1 MIRIEEVKTKKQ
13 QKIFVDFPTNL
24 YKDNKYYVP
33 MLRGDELGIFSPK
46 KNVCYDECET
56 IFFLCYD
63 DKKVVGRVAGIIQK
77 VYNLKTGTK
86 KARFSRFDCIDNQEV
101 ASSLLS
107 AVENWAKSK
116 GMDTVHGPLGFHDL
130 EREGLLIEGFDRLA
144 TFEQNYNFP
153 YYQKLIEN
161 HCYEK
166 DADYV
171 SFRIKLPTTTNDR
184 VKRLCDLI
192 LKRYDLHIVKEKT
205 KRAYIN
211 KYKNKIFDLIDEA
224 YGDLYGVIPYNE
236 KLRKQII
243 DQFNLIIKLPYL
255 VSIADKDDNLVAF
268 GFALPSMAEAVQ
280 KCKGRL
286 FPTGAFRILHQ
297 TNHCNVADFG
307 LVAVKK
313 EFQGKGVTAIIL
325 DYIITM
331 AKEVGVDTIETNHS
345 LETNHKILQ
354 TWKNFDDV
362 EQHKR
367 LRCFTKSLIEKPKK
381 TTKSKPKNKGLSST
395 KKSTTKTSTKNK
407 STKKSTTQKNKS
419 KTKNTKNS

>member
-1 MIRIEEVKTKKQ
+1 MVNIVEVKTKKQ
-13 QKIFVDFPTNL
+13 QKLFVDFPTKM
-24 YKDNKYYVP
+24 YKDNKCYVP
-33 MLRGDELGIFSPK
+33 LLRGDELGIFSPK
-46 KNVCYDECET
+46 KNVCCDECDAV
-56 IFFLCYD
+56 FFLAYKGD
-63 DKKVVGRVAGIIQK
+63 ELVGRVAGIIQK

-86 KARFSRFDCIDNQEV
+86 KARFSRFVCVDDSEV
-101 ASSLLS
+101 ASALFK
-107 AVENWAKSK
+107 AVEQWALSK

-144 TFEQNYNFP
+144 TFEQNYNAP
-153 YYQKLIEN
+153 YYQKLIED
-161 HCYEK
+161 CGYVK

-171 SFRIKLPTTTNDR
+171 SFRIKLPEKSNERLT
-184 VKRLCDLI
+184 KLCDLV
-192 LKRYDLHIVKEKT
+192 LKRYKLHIVTAKSKME
-205 KRAYIN
+205 YIK
-211 KYKNKIFDLIDEA
+211 KYKDRIFDLIDEA
-224 YGDLYGVIPYNE
+224 YSDLYGVIPYND

-243 DQFNLIIKLPYL
+243 DQFKLIIKLPYL
-255 VSIADKDDNLVAF
+255 VSIADEEDNLIAF

-297 TNHCNVADFG
+297 SNHCSVADFG

-325 DYIITM
+325 DYIINK
-331 AKEVGVDTIETNHS
+331 AKVVGVDTIETNHS

-367 LRCFTKSLIEKPKK
+367 LRCFTKSLVEKETPKPAKK
-381 TTKSKPKNKGLSST
+381 TIKKPVKKSKKSTLSSTKRKSTT
-395 KKSTTKTSTKNK
+395 KKSTTTNK
-407 STKKSTTQKNKS
+407 K
-419 KTKNTKNS
+419 